1 MSSVFFQ
8 DINISMRLIELINT
22 PNPVETLVDFVGFA
36 CQELGIT
43 SVPKIEILP
52 KPLLNPPYRSFAAYQ
67 PGNKSV
73 KIYTK
78 NRHILDILRSLC
90 HEIVHYRQDLS
101 NELNEFSGKTGSD
114 QENEANALAGQ
125 IMRKYGQL
133 HPELF

>member
-1 MSSVFFQ
+1 
-8 DINISMRLIELINT
+8 MRLIELINT
-22 PNPVETLVDFVGFA
+22 PNPVDTLVDFVGFA
-36 CQELGIT
+36 CEELGIT
-43 SVPKIEILP
+43 SVPRIEILT
-52 KPLLNPPYRSFAAYQ
+52 KPITNPPYRSFAAYQ
-67 PGNKSV
+67 PGTQSV

-90 HEIVHYRQDLS
+90 HEIVHYRQDLG
-101 NELNEFSGKTGSD
+101 NELNELSGKTGSA

>member
-1 MSSVFFQ
+1 
-8 DINISMRLIELINT
+8 MRLHELINT

-43 SVPKIEILP
+43 SVPSIEILTQP
-52 KPLLNPPYRSFAAYQ
+52 ITNPPYRSFAAYQ
-67 PGNKSV
+67 PGTQSV

-90 HEIVHYRQDLS
+90 HEIVHYRQDLG
-101 NELNEFSGKTGSD
+101 NQLTATSGQTGSE
-114 QENEANALAGQ
+114 QENEANSLAGQ